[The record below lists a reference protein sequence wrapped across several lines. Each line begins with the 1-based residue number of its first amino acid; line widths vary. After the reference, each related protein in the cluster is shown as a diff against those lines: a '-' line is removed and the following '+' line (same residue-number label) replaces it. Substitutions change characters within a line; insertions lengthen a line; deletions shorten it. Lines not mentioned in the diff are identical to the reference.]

1 MEDPDDD
8 VPIFP
13 LGWKPKE
20 TKKPIRRLRAFHG
33 IREKRVPKPTRLDKA
48 LHMIQKG
55 AAEVNLMR
63 LGNETDMDD
72 KLASLIK
79 YVQLH
84 QHVVSVELQASELE
98 PFRIFIV
105 PEIHLADHCWTQGTP
120 LGISNGMPKALS
132 AIAKLLRVRRIPFV
146 GLTGTGLDDFDGRMI
161 AAALEDAPPRVSMQ
175 PERLDLTQIDFAPAL
190 RDRLVAA
197 GEKAGVCV
205 LLSKLDGPALRRP

>member
-8 VPIFP
+8 VPN
-13 LGWKPKE
+13 LPKE

-33 IREKRVPKPTRLDKA
+33 IRVPKPTRLDKA

-55 AAEVNLMR
+55 AAEVNLIR
-63 LGNETDMDD
+63 LGIETGMDD

-79 YVQLH
+79 YVQVH
-84 QHVVSVELQASELE
+84 SHVVSVELQASD
-98 PFRIFIV
+98 PFGIV
-105 PEIHLADHCWTQGTP
+105 PEINPADCCWTQGTP
-120 LGISNGMPKALS
+120 LGISNGMPKALC

-175 PERLDLTQIDFAPAL
+175 PGRLDLTQIDFDPVL
-190 RDRLVAA
+190 RARLVAA

-205 LLSKLDGPALRRP
+205 LLSKPDGPALRRP